1 MKNILLI
8 LIISAGITFAQKCF
22 VENVTGTV
30 KAQIGSSEK
39 WMEINEGAELPPYS
53 TISTDKNS
61 SVVLVK
67 GNTKFILKESAAV
80 TINNIKKMSVD
91 DLLLALA
98 MEDMMNAPRKKD
110 ENKSKST
117 QVYGDQNKTEKTPG
131 VSSDEF
137 GLMRLNGAKQLG
149 DNGFKESAI
158 VAAKETYR
166 KYPETKKLIPHRI
179 YFANLL
185 YEKGLFEE
193 AYAEF
198 NSFKDYVMNEKNKTE
213 VDSKLELLSKKL
225 INK

>member
-1 MKNILLI
+1 MKNILVV
-8 LIISAGITFAQKCF
+8 LIISAGITFAQKCY
-22 VENVTGTV
+22 VESVTGTA

-39 WMEINEGAELPPYS
+39 WMEVGEGAELPPYS
-53 TISTDKNS
+53 TISTSKNS

-67 GNTKFILKESAAV
+67 GNTKFTLKESAAV
-80 TINNIKKMSVD
+80 TVNHIKKMSTD

-110 ENKSKST
+110 KNKSKST
-117 QVYGDQNKTEKTPG
+117 QVYGDQNKNDKTPG
-131 VSSDEF
+131 VSNDEF

-166 KYPETKKLIPHRI
+166 KYPETKKIISQRI

-198 NSFKDYVMNEKNKTE
+198 NSFKDYGMSEKNKAE
-213 VDSKLELLSKKL
+213 VDSKIELLSKKL

>member
-1 MKNILLI
+1 MKCLLAILI
-8 LIISAGITFAQKCF
+8 LSSGLTLSQKCY
-22 VENVTGTV
+22 VESISGTI

-39 WMEINEGAELPPYS
+39 WTEISEGIELPPYS

-61 SVVLVK
+61 SVVLIK
-67 GNTKFILKESAAV
+67 GNIKFILKESAAV
-80 TINNIKKMSVD
+80 TVNNIKKMSID

-98 MEDMMNAPRKKD
+98 MEDMMNAPRKKE

-117 QVYGDQNKTEKTPG
+117 QVYGDQKKIEKTPD

-158 VAAKETYR
+158 IAAKETYR
-166 KYPETKKLIPHRI
+166 KYPETKKLITQRI

-185 YEKGLFEE
+185 YENGLFEE
-193 AYAEF
+193 AYTEF
-198 NSFKDYVMNEKNKTE
+198 NSFKAYGMNEKNKAE
-213 VDSKLELLSKKL
+213 VDAKLELLSKKL

>member
-1 MKNILLI
+1 LHKSI
-8 LIISAGITFAQKCF
+8 
-22 VENVTGTV
+22 TGTV
-30 KAQIGSSEK
+30 KVQFGSSEK
-39 WMEINEGAELPPYS
+39 RLDIIEGIELSPYT
-53 TISTDKNS
+53 TISTGKNS

-67 GNTKFILKESAAV
+67 GNTKFTLKESAAV
-80 TINNIKKMSVD
+80 TVNNIKKMSID

-98 MEDMMNAPRKKD
+98 MEDMMSAPRKKE

-117 QVYGDQNKTEKTPG
+117 QVYGESNKSGKAVVVDNT
-131 VSSDEF
+131 EF
-137 GLMRLNGAKQLG
+137 GLMRINGAKQLG
-149 DNGFKESAI
+149 DSGFTESAI

-166 KYPETKKLIPHRI
+166 KYPDTKKIIPQRI

-198 NSFKDYVMNEKNKTE
+198 NSFKDYGMSENNKTE
-213 VDSKLELLSKKL
+213 VNSKLELLSKKL

>member
-1 MKNILLI
+1 MKIVLVLLF
-8 LIISAGITFAQKCF
+8 ISAGITLAQKCY
-22 VENVTGTV
+22 VESVAGTV
-30 KAQIGSSEK
+30 KAQFGSSEK
-39 WMEINEGAELPPYS
+39 WMEVKEDSELPLYS
-53 TISTDKNS
+53 TVSTGKNS
-61 SVVLVK
+61 SVILVK
-67 GNTKFILKESAAV
+67 GSTKFTLKESSAV
-80 TINNIKKMSVD
+80 TINNIKIMSLD

-98 MEDMMNAPRKKD
+98 MEDMMSAPRKKD

-117 QVYGDQNKTEKTPG
+117 QVYGDPNN
-131 VSSDEF
+131 SSKAPEVNNNEF
-137 GLMRLNGAKQLG
+137 GVMRLNGAKQLG

-166 KYPETKKLIPHRI
+166 KYPETKKLISHRI

-198 NSFKDYVMNEKNKTE
+198 NSFKDYATNEKNKAE
-213 VDSKLELLSKKL
+213 VDSKLDLLSKKL

>member
-1 MKNILLI
+1 MKNILFV
-8 LIISAGITFAQKCF
+8 LIITSGITLAQKCY
-22 VENVTGTV
+22 VESLTGTV

-39 WMEINEGAELPPYS
+39 WMVVTEGAELPPYS
-53 TISTDKNS
+53 TISTGKNS

-67 GNTKFILKESAAV
+67 GNTKFTLKESAAV
-80 TINNIKKMSVD
+80 TVNNIKKMSTD

-131 VSSDEF
+131 VSNEEF

-149 DNGFKESAI
+149 DNAFKESAI

-166 KYPETKKLIPHRI
+166 KYPETKKMIPHRI

-198 NSFKDYVMNEKNKTE
+198 NSFKDYGMNESNKAE
-213 VDSKLELLSKKL
+213 VNSKLELLSKKL

>member
-1 MKNILLI
+1 MKNILVI
-8 LIISAGITFAQKCF
+8 LIISAGFTLAQKCY
-22 VENVTGTV
+22 VESVTGIV

-39 WMEINEGAELPPYS
+39 WMEVSEGAELPPYS
-53 TISTDKNS
+53 TISTSKNS

-67 GNTKFILKESAAV
+67 GSTKFTLKESAAV
-80 TINNIKKMSVD
+80 TVNNIKKMSVD

-131 VSSDEF
+131 VSNDEF
-137 GLMRLNGAKQLG
+137 GLMRLNGARQLG
-149 DNGFKESAI
+149 DSGFKESAV

-166 KYPETKKLIPHRI
+166 KYPETKKIISQRI

-198 NSFKDYVMNEKNKTE
+198 NSFKNFAMNDKEKAE
-213 VDSKLELLSKKL
+213 IDSKIELLSKKL